1 MNDKNN
7 IWAQVIATLQTRISQ
22 PELKTWFCGAALRSL
37 EGSSALIE
45 VPNKFHAAW
54 LRSEYSDRLREAFH
68 QVTGTSPELVFCHAP
83 VSAPEAV
90 CGPSQ
95 ASLPAEQP
103 DSLNPDYTFEGF
115 FTGAWNHFAYSCA
128 QSAAMRP
135 GQEYN
140 PIHFFGGP
148 GVGKTH
154 LLHAIGHTARRQYP
168 ALATGYVTAARFA
181 SELSASRRQRELTDF
196 RVRYRDID
204 LLLFD
209 DVHLLAERHPS
220 CQHEL
225 ALLFDFL
232 LQSNRQLVTAATGPP
247 AEIRN
252 ILPRLR
258 SRLEWGLVVHLPEV
272 EQEAKMAI
280 LAGKAERRNLSL
292 PEDVLFFLANAT
304 GDLKVLEAYIARLET
319 HVSLYQAGTDMSTV
333 KSIIRLGTSNGP
345 DVNRIQ
351 KTAADYF
358 HIPLADLLSAK
369 KTRRFTYPRQLAMY
383 LSRELSALS
392 YKEIGKAFGGK
403 DHSTIMYAVR
413 QIQKRKEEDVAVLE
427 DIVGLEKLLV

>member
-68 QVTGTSPELVFCHAP
+68 QITGTSPELVFCHAP

-140 PIHFFGGP
+140 PIHFSEDPASARPTCFTPSATPP
-148 GVGKTH
+148 GDNIRH
-154 LLHAIGHTARRQYP
+154 WRP
-168 ALATGYVTAARFA
+168 AT
-181 SELSASRRQRELTDF
+181 SRQR
-196 RVRYRDID
+196 
-204 LLLFD
+204 
-209 DVHLLAERHPS
+209 AS
-220 CQHEL
+220 
-225 ALLFDFL
+225 
-232 LQSNRQLVTAATGPP
+232 P
-247 AEIRN
+247 ASFP
-252 ILPRLR
+252 LP
-258 SRLEWGLVVHLPEV
+258 
-272 EQEAKMAI
+272 
-280 LAGKAERRNLSL
+280 
-292 PEDVLFFLANAT
+292 
-304 GDLKVLEAYIARLET
+304 
-319 HVSLYQAGTDMSTV
+319 
-333 KSIIRLGTSNGP
+333 
-345 DVNRIQ
+345 
-351 KTAADYF
+351 AD
-358 HIPLADLLSAK
+358 
-369 KTRRFTYPRQLAMY
+369 
-383 LSRELSALS
+383 RES
-392 YKEIGKAFGGK
+392 
-403 DHSTIMYAVR
+403 
-413 QIQKRKEEDVAVLE
+413 
-427 DIVGLEKLLV
+427 